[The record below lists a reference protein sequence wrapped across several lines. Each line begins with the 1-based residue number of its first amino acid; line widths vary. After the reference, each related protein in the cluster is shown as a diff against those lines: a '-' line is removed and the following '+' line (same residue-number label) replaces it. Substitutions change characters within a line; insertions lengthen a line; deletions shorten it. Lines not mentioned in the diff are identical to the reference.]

1 MILFSHM
8 NGNQQ
13 QEHAKIPKKTIAK
26 IHSFALDLAEI
37 ISRSEVAPG
46 KPLRWTII
54 ANPSAGGFTI
64 KRRWKQHK
72 EALRNTLEK
81 VQNKT
86 QRIDAVPSLYS
97 QERLG
102 LIPTIAPGHA
112 RTITKEILKEMAEDN
127 GSFFLFITAGGDG
140 TSLEVLQT
148 LYSAPPALLSR
159 YAILRLPMGTGNDGA
174 EAFNM
179 EDALEL
185 LVNPTHIVHKSG
197 LKLSTVTK
205 KTWPGGEPFMAF
217 NILSLGLDAFVTHM
231 TNKMKGIFP
240 GDSYKLWVDIA
251 ALFYDRI
258 YKTDFM
264 EVRAYKEN
272 RKVMDFREKLLLC
285 AMGESGNRYYGS
297 HKPVLPDNRNV
308 CAMKQMSI
316 FRKIILKE
324 LMLSGAHINAPEAIL
339 FNASRLEISGL
350 LPVMAQMDGEA
361 IRLETEDF
369 PVTIELT
376 DPVIPVL
383 KQN

>member
-1 MILFSHM
+1 MILFLDM
-8 NGNQQ
+8 NT
-13 QEHAKIPKKTIAK
+13 KTLEK
-26 IHSFALDLAEI
+26 LHSFASDLAEI
-37 ISRSEVAPG
+37 ISRCQLAPG
-46 KPLRWTII
+46 KSLRWTII

-72 EALRNTLEK
+72 EALQLTREK
-81 VQNKT
+81 VQKNP
-86 QRIDAVPSLYS
+86 QRMDAVPSTYS
-97 QERLG
+97 REKFG
-102 LIPTIAPGHA
+102 LIPTLAAGHA
-112 RTITKEILKEMAEDN
+112 RTITKELLKEMAEDN
-127 GSFFLFITAGGDG
+127 HSFYLFITAGGDG

-148 LYSAPPALLSR
+148 LFYAPPELLSR
-159 YAILRLPMGTGNDGA
+159 YVILRLPMGTGNDGA
-174 EAFNM
+174 EAFTM
-179 EDALEL
+179 VDALEL
-185 LVNPTHIVHKSG
+185 LVNPVHIVHKSG
-197 LKLSTVTK
+197 LKLSTATK
-205 KTWPGGEPFMAF
+205 KTWPGGEPLMAF

-264 EVRAYKEN
+264 EVRGYEKN

-285 AMGESGNRYYGS
+285 AMGESGYRYYGS

-308 CAMKQMSI
+308 CVMKQMSL
-316 FRKIILKE
+316 FRKLILKE
-324 LMLSGAHINAPEAIL
+324 LMLSGAHINTPEAIL

-361 IRLETEDF
+361 IRLEPEDF

-376 DPVIPVL
+376 NPVIPVL